1 MKKMNS
7 MLSMMVMLACF
18 CTSVSK
24 AQERG
29 RSKTVTSLTLHL
41 EDTTREVS
49 PMLYGLMTEEIN
61 HAYDGGIYAE
71 IIRNRSFQDNE
82 KSPDYWSLCL
92 GENGQAAMILS
103 REERLNEASKVALKL
118 TVTSADSKGVG
129 IANTGY
135 WGVPV
140 HPNTQYKGFFYA
152 KTNAPGLHLFTVS
165 IENDSTA
172 PAVYASKK
180 VSDSGAGWKK
190 YEFTLKT
197 TGDVPRTSDAK
208 FIIRT
213 AQTGTYWFST
223 CSLFPPTYNDRPNGN
238 RPDIMQLLADMKPAF
253 LRLPGGN
260 FLEGGKFSTR
270 YDWKKT
276 LGPIENRPGHMGT
289 WGYRSSDGMG
299 LLDYLQWCEDLH
311 CEPLL
316 AVFAGYTLGGDHLE
330 GQLLQPFIDEAL
342 EEIEYIIGDVHTKW
356 GARRASDGHP
366 APFPLRYVEVGNED
380 FFDRSG
386 SYNRRFAQFYNA
398 IKQKYPQLTIIS
410 TFGKDFDVPGGK
422 VDMIDDHFYR
432 NAADFESS
440 ATYYDQYDRKG
451 PKVLVGEWATRE
463 GSPTPNFNAA
473 LGDAAWLTG
482 LERNSDVV
490 LMSCYAPL
498 FVNVNPGGMQWKS
511 DLIGYNVLNSYGS
524 PSYYV
529 QRMFSNHLGN
539 KVVPI
544 DADTVMTQLEVLNE
558 KDVAKGRE
566 ARVLPT
572 LFYVATRDAKSGHVY
587 LKIVNTMSHEQLVK
601 INLDG
606 HGKIQSKGTKIV
618 LKADAPSATNSIDDP
633 THIIPVRSEI
643 KDVDKDFEQ
652 KLPAYSVSVIQLN
665 IN

>member
-1 MKKMNS
+1 
-7 MLSMMVMLACF
+7 MV
-18 CTSVSK
+18 
-24 AQERG
+24 
-29 RSKTVTSLTLHL
+29 
-41 EDTTREVS
+41 
-49 PMLYGLMTEEIN
+49 
-61 HAYDGGIYAE
+61 
-71 IIRNRSFQDNE
+71 
-82 KSPDYWSLCL
+82 
-92 GENGQAAMILS
+92 LS
-103 REERLNEASKVALKL
+103 RDEPLNQASTVALQL
-118 TVTSADSKGVG
+118 TVTGAGAKGVG

-140 HPNTQYKGFFYA
+140 RPNTQYKGFFYA
-152 KTNAPGLHLFTVS
+152 KTNNPGLHSFTAS

-172 PAVYASKK
+172 PAVYASTK

-197 TGDVPRTSDAK
+197 AGDVPTTSDAK
-208 FIIRT
+208 FVIRT
-213 AQTGTYWFST
+213 MQTGVYWFST
-223 CSLFPPTYNDRPNGN
+223 CSLFPPTYDDRPNGN

-330 GQLLQPFIDEAL
+330 GPLLQPFIDEAL

-366 APFPLRYVEVGNED
+366 APFPLRYVEIGNED

-386 SYNRRFAQFYNA
+386 SYNQRFAQFYNA

-410 TFGKDFDVPGGK
+410 TFGKDFNVPGGK
-422 VDMIDDHFYR
+422 ADMIDDHFYR

-440 ATYYDQYDRKG
+440 ADYYDKYDRKG

-482 LERNSDVV
+482 LERNSDMV

-511 DLIGYNVLNSYGS
+511 DLIGYNVLNCYGS

-558 KDVAKGRE
+558 KDVAKGKK

-572 LFYVATRDAKSGHVY
+572 LFYVATRDANSGVVY
-587 LKIVNTMSHEQLVK
+587 LKIVNTMSHEQVVK

-606 HGKIQSKGTKIV
+606 NGKIQSKGAKIV
-618 LKADAPSATNSIDDP
+618 LKADSPLATNSIDDP

-643 KDVDKDFEQ
+643 NGVDKKFEQ
-652 KLPAYSVSVIQLN
+652 KLPAYSVSVFQLN